1 MTTTIILST
10 IIITIGVTVATVL
23 DSSMSAYPS
32 LTGSLNATAYTTFS
46 NVYSAF
52 SLSTLAPILGIA
64 AVIIILI
71 MAAFK
76 TLGMSGAMSE

>member
-1 MTTTIILST
+1 MTTTIFAAT
-10 IIITIGVTVATVL
+10 IIIAIGLTLASVI
-23 DSSMSAYPS
+23 DSTMSAYPS

-76 TLGMSGAMSE
+76 TLGMSGVMSE